1 MNNSKSNL
9 GRRSKRPEL
18 KANIIFSMFQ
28 EYLFTYISASL
39 QRHLA
44 GTPNKHSQYY
54 PFLEWNKQVLCVKVS
69 CLEVIL
75 FFVKLSEKH
84 FMRYKVAPKTSN
96 LSRWAFNINFDANMK
111 LIPSLNIKS
120 FIFQFLK

>member
-44 GTPNKHSQYY
+44 GTPTVVVSN
-54 PFLEWNKQVLCVKVS
+54 FLEKFEMVTTF
-69 CLEVIL
+69 L
-75 FFVKLSEKH
+75 FMAVHIWIFDMLFVYVPKLSG
-84 FMRYKVAPKTSN
+84 T
-96 LSRWAFNINFDANMK
+96 
-111 LIPSLNIKS
+111 
-120 FIFQFLK
+120 Q